1 MSRRYTPKED
11 KVIFDAFERDGDDLD
26 VEAIANQIG
35 RTPASVSNRIRILQ
49 SRIQLTNLTEEEVQR
64 LKDNVRPY
72 VEANKRIPWNDISD
86 FSFYKP
92 RRDPMVLKRK
102 WQYLVRHGQAN
113 FSSSSSSS
121 ESESPSSESSSPSSS
136 GLQSDSDDLGLPK
149 PDLSGFSSEQED
161 SQPEQAEPEQ
171 TQSQP
176 RTNWPHWPRINAP
189 QSQPRP
195 RSNLFGPRATINIWE
210 NEMDDQTMFTLNVTK
225 SMSASGSPSFYSM
238 KSKKVDV
245 PQLLLIMP
253 DKD

>member
-11 KVIFDAFERDGDDLD
+11 KVIFDAFERDGDDLN

-102 WQYLVRHGQAN
+102 WQYLVKHGQAN

-121 ESESPSSESSSPSSS
+121 ESESPSSS

-149 PDLSGFSSEQED
+149 PDLSGFSSEQEE
-161 SQPEQAEPEQ
+161 SNNEQAEPEQ
-171 TQSQP
+171 TQQP
-176 RTNWPHWPRINAP
+176 EQPHYNWPRINAP
-189 QSQPRP
+189 ESQPRP